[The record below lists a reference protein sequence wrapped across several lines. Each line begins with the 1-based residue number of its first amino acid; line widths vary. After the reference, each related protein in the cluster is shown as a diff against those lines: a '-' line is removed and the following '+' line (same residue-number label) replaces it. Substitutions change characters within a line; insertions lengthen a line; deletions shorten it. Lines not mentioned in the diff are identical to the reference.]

1 MRIIGRSKLDKF
13 AKRHSTV
20 SQRLQGWYESM
31 EEGTFESIIDLRKTF
46 PQADPVRVRAGKFAL
61 PGKST
66 TLTVFN
72 IGRDVR
78 LIAFINYK
86 IQEVSI
92 RHVLTHEEYDRG
104 NWKR

>member
-1 MRIIGRSKLDKF
+1 MHIIGRRKLDKF
-13 AKRHSTV
+13 AKRHSTAG
-20 SQRLQGWYESM
+20 QRLQRWQELM
-31 EEGTFESIIDLRKTF
+31 EKGTFESIVDLQMTF
-46 PQADPVRVRAGKFAL
+46 PQADPVPVRAGKFSHS
-61 PGKST
+61 GEKT

-72 IGRDVR
+72 IGRNVR

-86 IQEVSI
+86 RQEVSI